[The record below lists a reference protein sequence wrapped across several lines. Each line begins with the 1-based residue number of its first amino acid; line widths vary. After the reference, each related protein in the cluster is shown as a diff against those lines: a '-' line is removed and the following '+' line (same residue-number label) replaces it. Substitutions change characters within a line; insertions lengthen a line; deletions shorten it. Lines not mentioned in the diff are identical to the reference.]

1 MRRLAFLSLALAFS
15 LSTAVVACSDDEG
28 TPDGG
33 GLPADASG
41 GAADAAGGTPDAAGG
56 TPDAGT
62 GGDAAVLGN

>member
-33 GLPADASG
+33 G
-41 GAADAAGGTPDAAGG
+41 GAADAAGGTADAAAGTPDAAGG
-56 TPDAGT
+56 ADAGT